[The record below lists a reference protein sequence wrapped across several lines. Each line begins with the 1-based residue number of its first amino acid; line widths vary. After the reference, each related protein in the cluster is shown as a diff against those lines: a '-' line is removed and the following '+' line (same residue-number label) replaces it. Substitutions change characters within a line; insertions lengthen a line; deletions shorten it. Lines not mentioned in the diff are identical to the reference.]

1 MMNITRYAAID
12 IGSNAVR
19 LLISNVMETETEVFY
34 KKSSLIRVPV
44 RLGIESF
51 MHGSI
56 GEETS
61 DRLVESMK
69 AFYHLMKANQVVHY
83 KGCATSAMRDASNSQ
98 ELIQRIKKEAGIDIE
113 VISGKLEAE
122 IIFSTHMEALFTG
135 LDNFLYVDVGGGST
149 EITLFDKGVSKKS
162 KSFNIG
168 TLRVLEE
175 TVTEKDWLKMEIWLA
190 EIAADYKDLSIIG
203 SGGNINKM
211 FKMSMKELGKPLNY
225 KYLAKQYKDISALS
239 YEDRMLDLD
248 LNPDRADVIVPALEI
263 YLNVM
268 KWSKVDNVY
277 VPKIGLSDG
286 IARYA
291 YKEYHKGSKSHKIP
305 VFSAKDSNID

>member
-1 MMNITRYAAID
+1 MNISRYAAID

-19 LLISNVMETETEVFY
+19 LLISNVIETETEVYY

-51 MHGSI
+51 MHGEISD
-56 GEETS
+56 ETA
-61 DRLVESMK
+61 DRLVEAMK

-83 KGCATSAMRDASNSQ
+83 KGCATSAMRDAKNN
-98 ELIQRIKKEAGIDIE
+98 EALINRIKFEAGIDIE
-113 VISGKLEAE
+113 IISGKFEAE

-149 EITLFDKGVSKKS
+149 EITLFDNGLSKKS

-175 TVTEKDWLKMEIWLA
+175 TVTEKDWTKLENWLHEIT
-190 EIAADYKDLSIIG
+190 EDYHDLSIIG

-305 VFSAKDSNID
+305 VFSSKDIGID

>member
-1 MMNITRYAAID
+1 MNISRYAAID

-19 LLISNVMETETEVFY
+19 LLISNVIETETEVYY

-51 MHGSI
+51 MHGEISD
-56 GEETS
+56 ETA
-61 DRLVESMK
+61 DRLVEAMK

-83 KGCATSAMRDASNSQ
+83 KGCATSAMRDAKNN
-98 ELIQRIKKEAGIDIE
+98 EDLIQRIKKEAGIDIE
-113 VISGKLEAE
+113 IISGKLEAE

-149 EITLFDKGVSKKS
+149 EITLFDNGISKKS

-175 TVTEKDWLKMEIWLA
+175 TVTDKDWSKLENWLQEIT
-190 EIAADYKDLSIIG
+190 EDYRNLSIIG

-239 YEDRMLDLD
+239 YENRMLDLD

-268 KWSKVDNVY
+268 KWSKVDNVF

-305 VFSAKDSNID
+305 VFSSKDSGTD